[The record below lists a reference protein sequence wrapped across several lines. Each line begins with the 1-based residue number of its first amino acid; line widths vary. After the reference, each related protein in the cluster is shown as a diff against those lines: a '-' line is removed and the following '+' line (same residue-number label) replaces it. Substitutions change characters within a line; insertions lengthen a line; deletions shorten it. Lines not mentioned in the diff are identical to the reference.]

1 MKGIEKEN
9 VEKNCVRNVTNEIM
23 FVGAIYKKPDLFVE
37 YGHNIRSKYDF
48 IDEGTKF
55 FYDIAEII
63 YKTRS
68 QEFNRSVI
76 TTFVSEDTDKL
87 SLYKKYGGWK
97 IIESWMNLAEVKNF
111 KNYFEVLKK
120 YSLLREY
127 QRNGF
132 NIEKIVKHPK
142 FEEFSAKDIY
152 RLIRAKA
159 DRIHTVI
166 LSNEEGEIL
175 NSNIKRTL
183 LRCMET
189 PDLGIKLPFPIMNDI
204 FRGAKK
210 RSCMAVGML
219 SNSGKTRLMTMII
232 AFFSLILNEK
242 VLVLLNEMTIEEL
255 RYALITT
262 VINNFEFQE
271 LHGLKLKKI
280 EKEITLGLYK
290 DKNGNFIYPLK
301 DEDGNTIE
309 TIEEY
314 AERVANNSYEFVQI
328 MKIADWIEDS
338 MKGLIFSKD
347 ISTAYDD
354 KTLEFEIRKAKLT
367 LGVNYVF
374 YDTAKSDI
382 SAIGD
387 WAAFKATVTKLT
399 ELFKEL
405 DMFGYLSI
413 QLSDDANYINPD
425 ELTSSNISNAKQ
437 IKHVLHT
444 LCLFKEIPKKM
455 YHKYCYKKADNVDW
469 GTPAKYD
476 LDLKKRYYCCVVDKN
491 RFGRKTILLF
501 EVDLDRNI
509 WIEVGELERK

>member
-1 MKGIEKEN
+1 MYDIARENNEKTFI
-9 VEKNCVRNVTNEIM
+9 RNVTNEIM

-55 FYDIAEII
+55 FYDLAEVI

-68 QEFNRSVI
+68 QEFNRSVV
-76 TTFVSEDTDKL
+76 TTFVSEDTERM
-87 SLYKKYGGWK
+87 SLYKKYGGWNTL
-97 IIESWMNLAEVKNF
+97 ESWIKLAEIKNF

-132 NIEKIVKHPK
+132 NIDKIVSHPK
-142 FEEFSAKDIY
+142 FEELSAKDIY
-152 RLIRAKA
+152 RLIRGKA
-159 DRIHTVI
+159 DKIHTVI

-175 NSNIKRTL
+175 NNNIKRTL
-183 LRCMET
+183 LKCMET
-189 PDLGIKLPFPIMNDI
+189 PDLGLKLPFPIMNDI

-210 RSCMAVGML
+210 RSCMAIGML
-219 SNSGKTRLMTMII
+219 SNAGKTRLMTKIL
-232 AFFSLILNEK
+232 AYFALVLNER

-262 VINNFEFQE
+262 VINNPEFQE
-271 LHGLKLKKI
+271 LHGLRLNKI

-290 DKNGNFIYPLK
+290 DKEGDFIYPLK
-301 DEDGNTIE
+301 DKDGNTIE
-309 TIEEY
+309 SIEEY
-314 AERVANNSYEFVQI
+314 ADRVASNSYEFVQI

-338 MKGLIFSKD
+338 LKGLIFAKD

-413 QLSDDANYINPD
+413 QLADDANFINPD

-444 LCLFKEIPKKM
+444 LILFKEIPKKM
-455 YHKYCYKKADNVDW
+455 YHKYYYKKADDPDW
-469 GTPAKYD
+469 GERGKHD
-476 LDLKKRYYCCVVDKN
+476 LDLNKKYYCGNVDKN
-491 RFGRKTILLF
+491 RFGKKLKLLF